1 MATTTTRARKT
12 RTAERRTAERR
23 TAASAVETQIIAGL
37 KEAVAFERGELT
49 GVKVRNVA
57 RTARTATASP
67 APSIT
72 AKQIAKLREQLH
84 LSQPVF
90 ARALNVSA
98 DTVRAWEQRKR
109 VPDGAAVRL
118 LDIAKRHPNIIL
130 EMIRER

>member
-1 MATTTTRARKT
+1 MATTTMRARKT
-12 RTAERRTAERR
+12 RTAGRR

-72 AKQIAKLREQLH
+72 AKQIAKLRERLH

-98 DTVRAWEQRKR
+98 ETVRAWEQQKR

-118 LDIAKRHPNIIL
+118 LDIAKRHPKVIL
-130 EMIRER
+130 ETIRER